1 MAFYAFT
8 EETMK
13 KICRYI
19 SFVLTAI
26 ICLTLLCSCSSSRA
40 IPAGKLALTSVG
52 KVGDREVL
60 YEEYYYL
67 ASTYLEAIEKD
78 FDGSEDELR
87 ARVEKLVAENI
98 ITNHAILELCDAEGV
113 EYSKSE
119 MKDAVNKSIED
130 MITTDFGNRDNYIK
144 ALEQSYMTDHY
155 VRFVTEV
162 DLIYSMLPL
171 KLAENGKLIMGE
183 DFIRDHIKNN
193 FVRTWHVM
201 IPVGDD
207 AEESLATA
215 QTALKKLK
223 DGDKSMYELI
233 GSAMN
238 KDVSMPF
245 DGYCFAKGTMEPEYE
260 SAAYSLKVGE
270 YSDIVSAMGET
281 GTGDYVE
288 CYYIIQRLGI
298 DDDYINSNYDTLS
311 EEYSNSVIYQELSKI
326 KSDLEFVPN
335 DFAKKLDV
343 LSLEAP
349 VAGFDWLPV
358 IIIGICVVVIG
369 GTAIAIMLVVKSK
382 KKKLAAR
389 RLSK

>member
-1 MAFYAFT
+1 
-8 EETMK
+8 MK

-67 ASTYLEAIEKD
+67 ASTYLEAIEKN

-183 DFIRDHIKNN
+183 DFIRDHIKDN

-238 KDVSMPF
+238 KDVSRPF